1 MNRFMV
7 QKEFF
12 ERTHADQGRKDVSQ
26 RYKDLTSI
34 FIRKRTKHKE
44 EGSKKGQLAEEQ
56 KLAIHEAAT
65 PHDYSFETV

>member
-44 EGSKKGQLAEEQ
+44 EGSKKG
-56 KLAIHEAAT
+56 
-65 PHDYSFETV
+65 